1 MTSEGTVDTDDASE
15 GRRRDNLDGAGLGVP
30 SAGWWAKAAD
40 ASEVFSPV
48 TIRDKYDRPFE
59 ASMKPTP

>member
-1 MTSEGTVDTDDASE
+1 M
-15 GRRRDNLDGAGLGVP
+15 DGAGLGVP